1 MGKLNS
7 KKLHIARA
15 VADILSAPEALD
27 RFYHGNASAGIVN
40 FVGKINIDTQLTGKV
55 IATAF
60 AGDSDD
66 DYEINYDDV
75 EMDMGDH

>member
-27 RFYHGNASAGIVN
+27 RFYHANAIAGIVN
-40 FVGKINIDTQLTGKV
+40 FVGEINIDKQLTGKV

-60 AGDSDD
+60 AGDS
-66 DYEINYDDV
+66 
-75 EMDMGDH
+75 G